1 MISVRRVWLTEDW
14 MNSEY
19 GFNYMELAIQSLDT
33 LNDQIVQFIFSPKL
47 SENDTSI
54 SHPPERDSLKSNLAL
69 MRRLLVDAQ
78 SKFRKVMDENKR
90 LTARID
96 HSQQSAN
103 QEVNA
108 LKSELAERDR
118 RLTEIGEHG
127 NIQDNKEWQRQQEE
141 NEHQKELQKL
151 RDRNSKLEAENKNL
165 LRQLDD
171 LRVIN
176 SYQTE
181 IPQASEL
188 QIQLTRTEHDL
199 ARAKEALTAMK
210 ADRKRLKV
218 EKVDLLKQM
227 KQLYRTLEAN
237 EGSVRSYIHKFE
249 EQIMEKDSELQRM
262 QEEKEEMDKDKW
274 ELLQRA
280 KEAAERAMGLRNSNE
295 EKDRKIATL
304 KHVLDQLRRELS
316 EVTHRPVETTFP
328 IHITTSTPYDT
339 PCDTP
344 LSTPSGKGSQDGD
357 TDNDT
362 TSLIPSENSSP
373 PMSRSQRSQTQS
385 MIAAVKGQMEKMS
398 KSFSYSQED
407 DESRILLI
415 SSDHISVSSEE
426 LSTNRTVFD
435 NHKKKKKSGKFSSLS
450 KVFGKKNK
458 STLEHL
464 SFDDSVISI
473 NSLSVSSK
481 HSSMVEIGL
490 DEQEK
495 LRLAELCKVQPM
507 HQWRANTVLAWLEL
521 AMCLPQ
527 YTLKCAENVKSGKV
541 LLGLSDA
548 ELEVGLGIT
557 NPLHKRKVRLAVE
570 ESRNPTQA
578 SYPKIGDLDHR
589 WVCRTWLNDIGLPQ
603 YSATFE
609 QEKIDGRVLNTLTKK
624 DLEKHLN
631 ITVRFHQVSILYGIE
646 VLRKVQFDKKIL
658 TERRNSC
665 EGLDADPLVW
675 TNQRFIKWTKSID
688 LKEYANNLIETGV
701 HGGVVV
707 IDTSFTPEHLGT
719 CLGISTTK
727 NILRRHLTSEINSL
741 IRPAR
746 SLLDSESGTMPNLNT
761 KSSKHV
767 QASLQRSHFVRSYM
781 GNEDELR
788 GSRRRPMF
796 RGSIGRAFGRKF
808 RQSAME
814 SQNRGNFTDTRPK
827 SRSHEL
833 LNHSAPS

>member
-1 MISVRRVWLTEDW
+1 MISVQRVWLTEDW
-14 MNSEY
+14 MNSDY

-33 LNDQIVQFIFSPKL
+33 LNDQIVQFILSPKS

-78 SKFRKVMDENKR
+78 SKFRKVMEENKR
-90 LTARID
+90 LTSRID
-96 HSQQSAN
+96 NSLQSAN

-171 LRVIN
+171 LRVLS
-176 SYQTE
+176 SYQSE

-210 ADRKRLKV
+210 ADRKRLKG

-237 EGSVRSYIHKFE
+237 EGSLRNYIHKFE
-249 EQIMEKDSELQRM
+249 EQMDEKDGELHRM
-262 QEEKEEMDKDKW
+262 QDEKEEIEKDKW
-274 ELLQRA
+274 EVLRRA
-280 KEAAERAMGLRNSNE
+280 KEAAERSIVLRDSNE
-295 EKDRKIATL
+295 EKDRQIATL
-304 KHVLDQLRRELS
+304 LHTLDQLRRELS
-316 EVTHRPVETTFP
+316 EVTHQPVDIKYP

-339 PCDTP
+339 PIDTP
-344 LSTPSGKGSQDGD
+344 MSTPGRSSQEGD

-362 TSLIPSENSSP
+362 ASLIQSENSTP

-407 DESRILLI
+407 DESRVFLI

-426 LSTNRTVFD
+426 LSSSSRTVND
-435 NHKKKKKSGKFSSLS
+435 HHKKKKKSGKFNSLS
-450 KVFGKKNK
+450 KMFGKKNK
-458 STLEHL
+458 STLDQL
-464 SFDDSVISI
+464 SFDDSSISI
-473 NSLSVSSK
+473 NNLSVSSK

-507 HQWRANTVLAWLEL
+507 QQWRANTVLAWLEL
-521 AMCLPQ
+521 VLCLPQ

-541 LLGLSDA
+541 LLGLSDS
-548 ELEVGLGIT
+548 ELEVGLGVT
-557 NPLHKRKVRLAVE
+557 NTLHKRKIRLAIE
-570 ESRNPTQA
+570 ESRNSNQVP
-578 SYPKIGDLDHR
+578 YPKIGELDHR
-589 WVCRTWLNDIGLPQ
+589 WVCRTWLSDIGLPQ
-603 YSATFE
+603 YAATFE

-624 DLEKHLN
+624 DLEKYLHM
-631 ITVRFHQVSILYGIE
+631 TVRFHQVSILYGIE
-646 VLRKVQFDKKIL
+646 VLKKVQFDKKIL
-658 TERRNSC
+658 MERRNNC
-665 EGLDADPLVW
+665 ESFDTDPLVW
-675 TNQRFIKWTKSID
+675 TNQRFIKWTKTID
-688 LKEYANNLIETGV
+688 LKEYSNNLIETGV

-707 IDTSFTPEHLGT
+707 LDSSFTPEHLGT
-719 CLGISTTK
+719 FLGISSTK
-727 NILRRHLTSEINSL
+727 NILRRHLTSEFNSL

-746 SLLDSESGTMPNLNT
+746 SSSDSDNTSLPNLTT

-767 QASLQRSHFVRSYM
+767 QASLQRSFVRSYV
-781 GNEDELR
+781 GNDDELR

-796 RGSIGRAFGRKF
+796 RGSVGRAFGRKF

-814 SQNRGNFTDTRPK
+814 YQNQGNFSQPIQK

-833 LNHSAPS
+833 LNNSTVS